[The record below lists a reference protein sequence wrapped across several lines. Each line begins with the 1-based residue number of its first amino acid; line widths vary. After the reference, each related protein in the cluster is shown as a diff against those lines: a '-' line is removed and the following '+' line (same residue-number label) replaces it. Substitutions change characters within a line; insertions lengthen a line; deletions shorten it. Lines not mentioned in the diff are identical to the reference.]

1 VLARNGFQLCSARL
15 RPHEDAMTDAGETPP
30 RVLLVEDNA
39 EDRRLVRELLETEG
53 IQVVGEAPDGTAGVT
68 LALEL
73 EPDVILMDL
82 RLPGISGLEATRQIK
97 AALPLTQVITLTA
110 SEHLLAWD
118 AAKAGV
124 YAYLDK
130 QRAPAMLTEVVLQAG
145 RLKVRLEGQPDRP
158 PDAAGV
164 GDEDPAE
171 RPGDAPPPAT

>member
-1 VLARNGFQLCSARL
+1 VLARNGFQLSSARP
-15 RPHEDAMTDAGETPP
+15 RPHVRAMTDAGETPP
-30 RVLLVEDNA
+30 RVLLVEDNE

-53 IQVVGEAPDGTAGVT
+53 IEVVGEAPDGTAGVT

-97 AALPLTQVITLTA
+97 AALPLTQVITLSA
-110 SEHLLAWD
+110 SEQLLAWD

-145 RLKVRLEGQPDRP
+145 RLKVRLEGQTDR

-164 GDEDPAE
+164 GIEDPAE
-171 RPGDAPPPAT
+171 RPGEAPPPAT

>member
-1 VLARNGFQLCSARL
+1 VLACNGFQLASARL
-15 RPHEDAMTDAGETPP
+15 RQRDPAMSDAEAVSP
-30 RVLLVEDNA
+30 RVLLVEDN
-39 EDRRLVRELLETEG
+39 EDDRRLVRELLETDG
-53 IQVVGEAPDGTAGVT
+53 IRVIGEAPDGHAGVT

-110 SEHLLAWD
+110 SEQLLAWD

-130 QRAPAMLTEVVLQAG
+130 HRAPAMLTEVVLQAG
-145 RLKVRLEGQPDRP
+145 RLKVRLEEQSEPGPES
-158 PDAAGV
+158 AAEPEV
-164 GDEDPAE
+164 VVE
-171 RPGDAPPPAT
+171 PPADDPPAAP

>member
-1 VLARNGFQLCSARL
+1 MS
-15 RPHEDAMTDAGETPP
+15 DTDATSP
-30 RVLLVEDNA
+30 RVLLVEDN
-39 EDRRLVRELLETEG
+39 EDDRRLVRELLETEG
-53 IQVVGEAPDGTAGVT
+53 IQVVGEAPDGVAGVT

-110 SEHLLAWD
+110 SEQLLAWD

-130 QRAPAMLTEVVLQAG
+130 HRAPAMLTEVVLQAG
-145 RLKVRLEGQPDRP
+145 RLKMRLEGQPEHSE
-158 PDAAGV
+158 AAGAA
-164 GDEDPAE
+164 GEDAGGE
-171 RPGDAPPPAT
+171 PPADTPPTPP

>member
-1 VLARNGFQLCSARL
+1 MS
-15 RPHEDAMTDAGETPP
+15 DAEEISP
-30 RVLLVEDNA
+30 RVLLVEDN
-39 EDRRLVRELLETEG
+39 EDDRRLVRELLETDG
-53 IQVVGEAPDGTAGVT
+53 IRVIGEAPDGAAGVT

-110 SEHLLAWD
+110 SEQLLAWD

-130 QRAPAMLTEVVLQAG
+130 HRAPAMLTEVVLQAG
-145 RLKVRLEGQPDRP
+145 RLKVRLEQSDRP
-158 PDAAGV
+158 QP
-164 GDEDPAE
+164 GDEANRTGVEDP
-171 RPGDAPPPAT
+171 PGNEPPPST

>member
-1 VLARNGFQLCSARL
+1 
-15 RPHEDAMTDAGETPP
+15 MTHSGETPP
-30 RVLLVEDNA
+30 RVLLVEDN
-39 EDRRLVRELLETEG
+39 EDDRRLVRELLETEG
-53 IQVVGEAPDGTAGVT
+53 IEVVGEAPDGAAGVT

-110 SEHLLAWD
+110 SEQLLAWD

-145 RLKVRLEGQPDRP
+145 RLKGRLEGREDQPAA
-158 PDAAGV
+158 AAGEP
-164 GDEDPAE
+164 GDEASGVEGPA
-171 RPGDAPPPAT
+171 DSIT

>member
-1 VLARNGFQLCSARL
+1 
-15 RPHEDAMTDAGETPP
+15 MTEPDETPP
-30 RVLLVEDNA
+30 RVLLVEDN
-39 EDRRLVRELLETEG
+39 EDDRRLVRELLETEG
-53 IQVVGEAPDGTAGVT
+53 IQVVGEAPDGAAGVT

-110 SEHLLAWD
+110 SEELLAWD

-145 RLKVRLEGQPDRP
+145 RLKGRLEGRGEPSEEAPGDQGGEAP
-158 PDAAGV
+158 
-164 GDEDPAE
+164 GDEGP
-171 RPGDAPPPAT
+171 PAPPA

>member
-1 VLARNGFQLCSARL
+1 MSDA
-15 RPHEDAMTDAGETPP
+15 HEVSP
-30 RVLLVEDNA
+30 RVLLVEDN
-39 EDRRLVRELLETEG
+39 EDDRRLVRELLETDG
-53 IQVVGEAPDGTAGVT
+53 IRVVGEALDGNAGVT

-110 SEHLLAWD
+110 SEQLLAWD

-130 QRAPAMLTEVVLQAG
+130 HRAPAMLTEVVLQAG
-145 RLKVRLEGQPDRP
+145 RLKVQLEEQSDGSGSGDTADPQVVHDP
-158 PDAAGV
+158 PR
-164 GDEDPAE
+164 DEPSPA
-171 RPGDAPPPAT
+171 P

>member
-1 VLARNGFQLCSARL
+1 V
-15 RPHEDAMTDAGETPP
+15 TDSGETPP
-30 RVLLVEDNA
+30 RVLLVEDN
-39 EDRRLVRELLETEG
+39 EDDRRLVRELLETEG
-53 IQVVGEAPDGTAGVT
+53 IEVVGEAPDGAAGVT

-110 SEHLLAWD
+110 SEQLLAWD
-118 AAKAGV
+118 AAKVGV

-145 RLKVRLEGQPDRP
+145 RLKGRLEGRGEPT
-158 PDAAGV
+158 DAAADDG
-164 GDEDPAE
+164 PA
-171 RPGDAPPPAT
+171 DATPDDSPAT